1 MSTIERCRPAAL
13 PPRDRKAGK
22 CSPSPTYPQ
31 APRPTE
37 ELIKVALATP
47 EVRQVAPAVA
57 RRSTL
62 KLESTLV
69 AQDLDVARRQRLHR
83 VVMRPAQA
91 ADLTPARLIWCCR

>member
-1 MSTIERCRPAAL
+1 MSTIGRCRPAAL
-13 PPRDRKAGK
+13 PPPARKAGK

-62 KLESTLV
+62 KLKSTLV
-69 AQDLDVARRQRLHR
+69 AQDLDVARQRLHR

-91 ADLTPARLIWCCR
+91 ADLTPARLIWR